1 MDHRNTPIMTGATAM
16 EHRTPGARNGLRPQG
31 VALTRRQRRFWQVE
45 GDGRIHQ
52 RLSLSCAPSIG
63 RRALSL
69 GWCGN
74 ALTTPVR
81 LTTRS
86 WACAQAHARAAVCQ
100 QQLPPRWS
108 PPGRAPHGR
117 RRRRSEPAPEAC
129 AARATT
135 VCRGIWGG
143 DGLPPRGRRSAG
155 DMINLSTQLGER
167 GCCLRAGPR
176 VHASSGA
183 AI

>member
-1 MDHRNTPIMTGATAM
+1 VQPRWSIGPRARATVCG
-16 EHRTPGARNGLRPQG
+16 HKVSRSPGGNGGSGRWRETAG
-31 VALTRRQRRFWQVE
+31 FINAFHCRVRRRV
-45 GDGRIHQ
+45 
-52 RLSLSCAPSIG
+52 G

-117 RRRRSEPAPEAC
+117 RRRRSEPAPGAC